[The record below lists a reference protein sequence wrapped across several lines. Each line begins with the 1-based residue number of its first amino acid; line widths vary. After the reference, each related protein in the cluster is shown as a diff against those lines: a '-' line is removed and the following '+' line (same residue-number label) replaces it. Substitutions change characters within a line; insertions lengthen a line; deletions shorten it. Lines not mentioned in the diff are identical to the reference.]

1 MDQNYSTN
9 ALENSNSL
17 AKDIYDR
24 LSKETKLDINKV
36 LSSNDEE
43 KINNAYNKL
52 LETSEIKSD
61 EVNNE
66 DTISE
71 IEIPQEDTILQSED
85 VMVAHDPIT
94 GEQTVVESGIS
105 IQDIIDKQLDS
116 LNKIDYKDFENLDKK
131 TLLKKV
137 LEYTAKSDNSNES
150 KLADLM
156 IRRMNGE
163 NFNPYD
169 EFTEEMKRE
178 VDSVVAKTASLASQS
193 RTNSNPQAIVSRMFL
208 DQMIAEFKNSI
219 VGETMDLDTML
230 SGFDKELEKSANEMA
245 GEVGRMM
252 LSLDEQRKAEIDA
265 AIKRCEEQ
273 GKDEAKAK
281 LIKMKGVIDESFT
294 LDKFAE
300 ACKDI
305 KIKRGDLKK
314 PDRVFDSFNFKYE
327 KHKNNINNIKDCKFF
342 LSRHLPNYTNT
353 HKLMLCLAF
362 CKYCINFD
370 PNDIEQHTFMYY
382 FIRNIIAIDRLN
394 PKGNLY
400 ETMDEPSKK
409 FYDQF
414 TKSLANCMDNLIERN
429 KEVASEEY

>member
-1 MDQNYSTN
+1 MDQIKNIHEE
-9 ALENSNSL
+9 LL
-17 AKDIYDR
+17 KDR
-24 LSKETKLDINKV
+24 KLDINEV
-36 LSSNDEE
+36 LNSNDED
-43 KINNAYNKL
+43 KINEAYDKL
-52 LETSEIKSD
+52 MNLSEITPEEQEPEND
-61 EVNNE
+61 IPEVEVPE
-66 DTISE
+66 DGTS
-71 IEIPQEDTILQSED
+71 LASED
-85 VMVAHDPIT
+85 VMVAHNPIT
-94 GEQTVVESGIS
+94 GEQTVVENGIN
-105 IQDIIDKQLDS
+105 IQDIVDKQLDS
-116 LNKIDYKDFENLDKK
+116 LNKIDYKDFENLDKD
-131 TLLKKV
+131 TLLKKI
-137 LEYTAKSDNSNES
+137 LEYTAKTDDSKESNIAS
-150 KLADLM
+150 LM

-169 EFTEEMKRE
+169 EFTDNMKRE
-178 VDSVVAKTASLASQS
+178 VDSVVAKTASLASQA
-193 RTNSNPQAIVSRMFL
+193 RVNSNPQAIVSRMFL

-281 LIKMKGVIDESFT
+281 LLKMKDVIDESFN
-294 LDKFAE
+294 LEKFAE
-300 ACKDI
+300 ACKNI

-314 PDRVFDSFNFKYE
+314 PDRVFDPFNFKYE

-342 LSRHLPNYTNT
+342 LSRHLPEYTDT

-362 CKYCINFD
+362 CKYCMNFSPD
-370 PNDIEQHTFMYY
+370 DIEQHTFMYY

-400 ETMDEPSKK
+400 DTMDEPSKK
-409 FYDQF
+409 FYDSF
-414 TKSLANCMDNLIERN
+414 TKSLAKCMDNLIERN
-429 KEVASEEY
+429 KDVASETY